1 MRFKIFD
8 QFATK
13 EETDKILRKVDRF
26 HEAMGLARKDNSE
39 LGESVSQL
47 RRILENYIPGRI
59 ISQSYECDA
68 EIIGLSYRHTPR
80 FTYIYKDG
88 REYKISHLALY
99 KPEFEVLDTDNVLRV
114 VDYVETK
121 DQYHKIE
128 YVIDLN
134 KSTFIQ
140 VGTR

>member
-1 MRFKIFD
+1 MIFD
-8 QFATK
+8 IFGQFATK
-13 EETDKILRKVDRF
+13 EDVLGLNLR
-26 HEAMGLARKDNSE
+26 LARLEQAQKDKTP
-39 LGESVSQL
+39 ESKEPEDSVKQL

-59 ISQSYECDA
+59 ISQSYERDVK
-68 EIIGLSYRHTPR
+68 IVGLSYRHAPQ

-88 REYKISHLALY
+88 REYKIPHLALY
-99 KPEFEVLDTDNVLRV
+99 KPEFEVLDTDNILRV

-128 YVIDLN
+128 YVIDLE

-140 VGTR
+140 TRTR